1 MKWHDIQ
8 EEINNC
14 HECKPAL
21 AMITKPVRP
30 PEPQKGDILFMSEA
44 PPPDGG
50 FWEEKTND
58 ALRRNIG
65 SIVTPELANA
75 NLMLQKFRDQR
86 LTLVQTLK
94 WPFLETS
101 IAEIR
106 HSALRHTFS
115 KRLHSSTPEKSL
127 RWGKLRV
134 EHYRFSIQNPIL
146 QQSSGSLRQSTPFA
160 EENTTPTDS
169 LSE

>member
-65 SIVTPELANA
+65 SIVTPELANV

-106 HSALRHTFS
+106 HSALRHIFQEIS
-115 KRLHSSTPEKSL
+115 FINPREIIAL
-127 RWGKLRV
+127 GKVAV